1 MADQTTYARGLPRLD
16 EFDQEFGHEPGT
28 ITLEHRRKISWPLLV
43 GAVAGAA
50 IISLAV
56 LAWLNA
62 DGLRALAPSG
72 TMTLQSASSEVSDEQ
87 LARLTREIAALK
99 RELGDLAHAHQQ
111 AIERIASLQADQQ
124 LRDSAAPSS
133 WYSDLAAL
141 SFESASQ
148 PRPSSLAPPSRRA
161 VTARPE
167 AREIRRG
174 ENAEPLRLE
183 APQ

>member
-1 MADQTTYARGLPRLD
+1 MA
-16 EFDQEFGHEPGT
+16 
-28 ITLEHRRKISWPLLV
+28 
-43 GAVAGAA
+43 GAV
-50 IISLAV
+50 IISLAA

-72 TMTLQSASSEVSDEQ
+72 TMTLQSASREASDEQ
-87 LARLTREIAALK
+87 LARLAREIATLK
-99 RELGDLAHAHQQ
+99 RELGALARAHQQ

-124 LRDSAAPSS
+124 LRDSAPPSS
-133 WYSDLAAL
+133 WYSDIAAL

-148 PRPSSLAPPSRRA
+148 PRPSSLPSPVRRA

-174 ENAEPLRLE
+174 ETPVPLSLE